1 MITKSMAG
9 FDLYSHGQH
18 VAGPVLD
25 RESAEAFSQSP
36 VGKARLRVL
45 REEEE
50 EAGSRVVCVDGG
62 RYLFPLGAPEIVAF
76 DQVGL
81 TGSATA
87 QWGVGGAL
95 TLAQQGI
102 TLWYSDYQTTGSGW
116 IALAPVSAATG
127 TQTFVWDGVD
137 SGAGVTVEFRIRG
150 YNGSF
155 GPYAQ
160 ATFLSV

>member
-9 FDLYSHGQH
+9 FDVYSHGQH
-18 VAGPVLD
+18 VAGPFID

-76 DQVGL
+76 DQLL
-81 TGSATA
+81 TDSATA
-87 QWGVGGAL
+87 QWSAGGAL
-95 TLAQQGI
+95 TAAQQGI
-102 TLWYSDYQTTGSGW
+102 TLWYSDFQTNGGGW
-116 IALAPVSAATG
+116 IAQAPVSAATG
-127 TQTFVWDGVD
+127 TRTFVWAGGD
-137 SGAGVTVEFRIRG
+137 SGSGVTVEFRIRG

-160 ATFLSV
+160 ASFLSV